1 MTRKMTMIKKTLM
14 MVMMVLGVGTTWGQ
28 TDYSGTYYIKSES
41 VNKYPSGDYYLCP
54 TENWAFFHATNIV
67 NNTNNGQPFL
77 TTHIMDNGEEGKYKW
92 IIEKHTVDDHDYY
105 AFKYSIDYVDGESS
119 SSRYLS
125 YNGKITISGTGTD
138 RMRIHLKKIE
148 NPTDDE
154 LFDITPYSTYWV
166 ISPKKVDVDDS
177 NKQKYLVVNGGNTN
191 DFKDVEIY
199 SEYLKMK
206 SLGHKV
212 SYIVMALSDKF
223 NICERKVYK
232 IVSKMEKDCQICAV
246 E

>member
-1 MTRKMTMIKKTLM
+1 M
-14 MVMMVLGVGTTWGQ
+14 MVVLGANIN
-28 TDYSGTYYIKSES
+28 IK
-41 VNKYPSGDYYLCP
+41 
-54 TENWAFFHATNIV
+54 NIC
-67 NNTNNGQPFL
+67 TMKIYEIL
-77 TTHIMDNGEEGKYKW
+77 
-92 IIEKHTVDDHDYY
+92 
-105 AFKYSIDYVDGESS
+105 SIN
-119 SSRYLS
+119 R
-125 YNGKITISGTGTD
+125 
-138 RMRIHLKKIE
+138 
-148 NPTDDE
+148 E
-154 LFDITPYSTYWV
+154 LLERLNSFGI
-166 ISPKKVDVDDS
+166 
-177 NKQKYLVVNGGNTN
+177 NTN